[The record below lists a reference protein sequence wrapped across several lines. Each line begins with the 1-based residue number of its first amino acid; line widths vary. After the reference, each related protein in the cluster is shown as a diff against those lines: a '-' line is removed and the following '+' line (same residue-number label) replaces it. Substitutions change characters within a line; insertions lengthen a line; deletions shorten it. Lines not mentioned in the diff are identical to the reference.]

1 MTKAIKGDKRKLKA
15 TENEH
20 FLMNNVQCD
29 KKNVIWRLKIIKIIK
44 NNSTLKSILKI
55 LHVIKQ
61 LKEDITCYYAT

>member
-29 KKNVIWRLKIIKIIK
+29 K
-44 NNSTLKSILKI
+44 
-55 LHVIKQ
+55 
-61 LKEDITCYYAT
+61 